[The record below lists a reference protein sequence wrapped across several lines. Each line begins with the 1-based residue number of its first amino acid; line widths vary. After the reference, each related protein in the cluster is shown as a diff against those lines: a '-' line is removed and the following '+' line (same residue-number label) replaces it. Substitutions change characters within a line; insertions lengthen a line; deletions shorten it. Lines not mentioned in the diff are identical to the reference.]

1 MSLSSHKLGG
11 PKGVGALV
19 IRDGLDL
26 PAAMKGGGQER
37 RRRAGTENVAAIAG
51 FGAAAAAAARDLGH
65 QTRLEVLRDR
75 LEEGVARLTPE
86 AVVLGAG
93 GRRLANTSCIALPG
107 TSAATTVI
115 RMDLAGIAI
124 GAGSACS
131 SGKLG
136 VSHVLAAMGVAPALA
151 EGAVRVSLGWSS
163 EARDVDTFLQAW
175 DAMRRGL
182 RSNET
187 VSPAAS
193 PARAGRAT
201 LVSAGE

>member
-1 MSLSSHKLGG
+1 
-11 PKGVGALV
+11 VGALV

-51 FGAAAAAAARDLGH
+51 FGAAATAAARDLERAP
-65 QTRLEVLRDR
+65 QLRELRDR
-75 LEEGVARLTPE
+75 LETGVARLTPE

-93 GRRLANTSCIALPG
+93 APRLANTSCIAVPG

-115 RMDLAGIAI
+115 KMDLAGIAI

-136 VSHVLAAMGVAPALA
+136 VSHVLAAMGVASELA
-151 EGAVRVSLGWSS
+151 ESAIRVSLGWSS
-163 EARDVDTFLQAW
+163 EARDVDAFLEAW
-175 DAMRRGL
+175 NAMRRGL

-193 PARAGRAT
+193 PVWAGRAT